1 MCHICRFCN
10 KEFKS
15 GQSLGAHIV
24 HCSMNPNSHQEEF
37 QKRKK
42 ENFEKQNPLEEHVL
56 KCPICGNEY
65 TIQVRHKQ
73 FEQGKYKKTCSDK
86 CAKQLTAL
94 NTNKESKNEKIANS
108 LKGKSTWIAGMRLVD
123 KKWVQVDD
131 PNLVKNHSRICKY
144 CGNIFSTLIR
154 KRSKYCSDDCKIK
167 DMHDK
172 LSAVAKENNLGGYH
186 PNSIKKH
193 HHGTYKGIHCDSS
206 WELAY
211 LVWCLEHD
219 ISIKRCE
226 EIRYYKL
233 NKKTLKYFPDFI
245 VDNQI
250 IEIKGYFDEKSRIK
264 SEQNPDIKVLFYDD
278 LKEMIEY
285 TINKYG
291 NNFWEI
297 LYD

>member
-42 ENFEKQNPLEEHVL
+42 ENFEKRNPLEEHVL

-73 FEQGKYKKTCSDK
+73 FVQGKYKKTCSDK

-94 NTNKESKNEKIANS
+94 NTNIEEKNKKISISLIGNIPSNRKPNFSYYKE
-108 LKGKSTWIAGMRLVD
+108 
-123 KKWVQVDD
+123 
-131 PNLVKNHSRICKY
+131 CKY
-144 CGNIFSTLIR
+144 CGKIFDIR
-154 KRSKYCSDDCKIK
+154 ERKNKSDFCCDECHNKSV
-167 DMHDK
+167 HEK
-172 LSAVAKENNLGGYH
+172 LSTVAKENNLGGYH
-186 PNSIKKH
+186 PNSIKKY
-193 HHGTYKGIHCDSS
+193 HHGIYKGIHCDSS

>member
-42 ENFEKQNPLEEHVL
+42 ENFEKRNPLEEHVL

-65 TIQVRHKQ
+65 TIQIRHKQ

-94 NTNKESKNEKIANS
+94 NTNIEEKNKKISISLIGNIPSSRKPNFSYYKE
-108 LKGKSTWIAGMRLVD
+108 
-123 KKWVQVDD
+123 
-131 PNLVKNHSRICKY
+131 CKY
-144 CGNIFSTLIR
+144 CGKIFDIR
-154 KRSKYCSDDCKIK
+154 ERKNKSDFCCDECHNKSV
-167 DMHDK
+167 HDK
-172 LSAVAKENNLGGYH
+172 LSAEAKENNFGGYH
-186 PNSIKKH
+186 PNSIKKY

-206 WELAY
+206 WELVY

-226 EIRYYKL
+226 EI
-233 NKKTLKYFPDFI
+233 
-245 VDNQI
+245 
-250 IEIKGYFDEKSRIK
+250 
-264 SEQNPDIKVLFYDD
+264 
-278 LKEMIEY
+278 
-285 TINKYG
+285 
-291 NNFWEI
+291 
-297 LYD
+297 